1 MFYPRFIITT
11 VITALSAVF
20 LSSCSSDAS
29 VDEPDTGAPD
39 KIEIVYPE
47 LPDPDYNSSLFSD
60 IFTSDAEMT
69 LSLSEVESYRQDDLT
84 GDGWEKYD
92 YTLMMGLTLPIPRIL
107 VFREGKVYTP
117 LNKWRSVCGPT
128 QLSRALALLAQKGVV
143 KQDAEVLVSRGFTL
157 GESAMTLS
165 GRDYKVKNIKD
176 GKIWLT
182 SYSKYEGG
190 RTGNGGRDLYV
201 SMFNIGS
208 DYADNWYR
216 FESVED
222 AYAWA
227 IEAFKEHYGDEVNLN
242 DYTGGAII
250 FDKPMFNVSM
260 IEFELQLYLSGELYL

>member
-1 MFYPRFIITT
+1 MKHFNSIVTAVVIVMTT
-11 VITALSAVF
+11 SF
-20 LSSCSSDAS
+20 LSSCSSDG
-29 VDEPDTGAPD
+29 DAPNAV
-39 KIEIVYPE
+39 ETVNPE

-69 LSLSEVESYRQDDLT
+69 LSLSEVESYRQYDLT

-92 YTLMMGLTLPIPRIL
+92 YTLMMGLALPIPRIL

-117 LNKWRSVCGPT
+117 LAKWHSAYGPT
-128 QLSRALALLAQKGVV
+128 RFSTALALLARKGVV
-143 KQDAEVLVSRGFTL
+143 KQDAEVLISREFAL
-157 GESAMTLS
+157 GESAMTVS
-165 GRDYKVKNIKD
+165 GRDYKVKNINV

-182 SYSKYEGG
+182 TYSKYEGG

-216 FESVED
+216 FDSVED

-250 FDKPMFNVSM
+250 FDKPTFNVSM
-260 IEFELQLYLSGELYL
+260 IEFELQMYLNGQRPL